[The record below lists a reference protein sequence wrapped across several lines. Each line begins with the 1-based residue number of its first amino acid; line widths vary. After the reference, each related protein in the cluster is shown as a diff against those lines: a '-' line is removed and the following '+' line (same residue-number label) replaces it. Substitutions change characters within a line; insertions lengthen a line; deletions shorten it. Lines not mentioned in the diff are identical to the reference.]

1 MAGHD
6 PRPEDSAFGRSL
18 RAYLAASRWLVAATA
33 VLIFAGMV
41 AVNSLEIVGR
51 GFFGTSFGWV
61 QEISILGAMWIY
73 FFAYALIAKNDE
85 YIRVEFL
92 TSRLR
97 HSWRRAIEVFARL
110 ATLIFH
116 LTIAWFALET
126 FRFLGLF
133 TTSVLGLSEALFV
146 LPILLGAIDIV
157 ITEAIHLYMQVSGQE
172 PPRRSLPPAGVD

>member
-1 MAGHD
+1 MAEGD
-6 PRPEDSAFGRSL
+6 PRPDDSAVDSAL
-18 RAYLAASRWLVAATA
+18 RIYLTASRWVIASVA

-41 AVNSLEIVGR
+41 AVNGLEIVGR

-92 TSRLR
+92 TSRMR
-97 HSWRRAIEVFARL
+97 ESWRQGVELFARL
-110 ATLIFH
+110 ATLAFH

-126 FRFLGLF
+126 FQFLGLF
-133 TTSVLGLSEALFV
+133 TTSILGLSEALFV

-157 ITEAIHLYMQVSGQE
+157 ITEAIHLYMQASGQE
-172 PPRRSLPPAGVD
+172 PPRHSLPPAGVD